1 MSCDRTGIPSCRVSQ
16 RWRHRLAA
24 IAVALTV
31 AGFPA
36 VARADVISPAVP
48 LAIGGTILLAVGLV
62 FALVVALIAWFVLKG
77 IARRR
82 SERTAAAA
90 AALSEPAELGG
101 TKAEGTESAGP
112 PSDDSVE

>member
-1 MSCDRTGIPSCRVSQ
+1 
-16 RWRHRLAA
+16 
-24 IAVALTV
+24 LTV

-48 LAIGGTILLAVGLV
+48 LAIGGTILLAIGLV

-90 AALSEPAELGG
+90 AAQPEHVEPGG
-101 TKAEGTESAGP
+101 TKAGSAESPAP
-112 PSDDSVE
+112 PSDDAAE

>member
-1 MSCDRTGIPSCRVSQ
+1 V
-16 RWRHRLAA
+16 
-24 IAVALTV
+24 AVTV

-48 LAIGGTILLAVGLV
+48 LAIGGTILLLIGLV
-62 FALVVALIAWFVLKG
+62 FTLVVALIAWFVLKG

-90 AALSEPAELGG
+90 AAQPEHAEPGDMQVG
-101 TKAEGTESAGP
+101 SADSAP
-112 PSDDSVE
+112 PSDDIVE